1 MANSK
6 LQMPAN
12 YMALNESE
20 MSCVEGGGIISQV
33 CYAFG
38 RMFRSTYY
46 DKWESESKTLEQSH
60 GAVVSKKNGVYTYS
74 DGYTHTN
81 TKTATYTP
89 VWAAAASSPP
99 TRKVLVKTVS
109 INITAV
115 STRALSH

>member
-46 DKWESESKTLEQSH
+46 DKWESESKMLEQSH
-60 GAVVSKKNGVYTYS
+60 GAVVSKKNGVCRDS
-74 DGYTHTN
+74 SIAESILGVCWPLGY
-81 TKTATYTP
+81 
-89 VWAAAASSPP
+89 
-99 TRKVLVKTVS
+99 LC
-109 INITAV
+109 
-115 STRALSH
+115 

>member
-60 GAVVSKKNGVYTYS
+60 GAVVSKKNGVYPMQPRKHRSKVTQDTFMS
-74 DGYTHTN
+74 SIHCPNRNGSLAQSHGSRQRN
-81 TKTATYTP
+81 
-89 VWAAAASSPP
+89 AASG
-99 TRKVLVKTVS
+99 KEV
-109 INITAV
+109 I
-115 STRALSH
+115 

>member
-60 GAVVSKKNGVYTYS
+60 GAVVSKKNAGIFQEMAEANKKMVAEA
-74 DGYTHTN
+74 
-81 TKTATYTP
+81 K
-89 VWAAAASSPP
+89 
-99 TRKVLVKTVS
+99 
-109 INITAV
+109 
-115 STRALSH
+115 

>member
-38 RMFRSTYY
+38 RMFRGTYY

-60 GAVVSKKNGVYTYS
+60 GAVVSKKNAGIFEEMAEANKKMVAEA
-74 DGYTHTN
+74 
-81 TKTATYTP
+81 K
-89 VWAAAASSPP
+89 
-99 TRKVLVKTVS
+99 
-109 INITAV
+109 
-115 STRALSH
+115 

>member
-1 MANSK
+1 MANNK
-6 LQMPAN
+6 LQMPAD

-60 GAVVSKKNGVYTYS
+60 GAVVSKKNGVYLLRWLYP
-74 DGYTHTN
+74 HN
-81 TKTATYTP
+81 
-89 VWAAAASSPP
+89 VWWQQLGLYQS
-99 TRKVLVKTVS
+99 R
-109 INITAV
+109 
-115 STRALSH
+115 

>member
-46 DKWESESKTLEQSH
+46 DKWESESNMSSGQRHFTVHLPAQTS
-60 GAVVSKKNGVYTYS
+60 A
-74 DGYTHTN
+74 N
-81 TKTATYTP
+81 TM
-89 VWAAAASSPP
+89 
-99 TRKVLVKTVS
+99 
-109 INITAV
+109 
-115 STRALSH
+115 

>member
-60 GAVVSKKNGVYTYS
+60 GAVVSKKNAGIFEEMAEANKKMVAEA
-74 DGYTHTN
+74 
-81 TKTATYTP
+81 K
-89 VWAAAASSPP
+89 
-99 TRKVLVKTVS
+99 
-109 INITAV
+109 
-115 STRALSH
+115 